1 MSDEEVQLVRRYYR
15 TYGSAGSFSS
25 PQKLKTSLFHDGY
38 KISLKT
44 IRKALAEFPEF
55 LRFLTTT
62 KGLPKHIPQRFS
74 LVSHPNLWLFGDCM
88 TSKYVMIYFA
98 INFHTNTTFSSKLPE
113 QQHQRISELA
123 HWSIQRKHHSGG
135 LRIFM

>member
-15 TYGSAGSFSS
+15 TYGSASSFSS
-25 PQKLKTSLFHDGY
+25 PQKLKTALLHDGY

-55 LRFLTTT
+55 SRFLTTT

-74 LVSHPNLWLFGDCM
+74 LVSHPNLWIFGDCM
-88 TSKYVMIYFA
+88 TSEYVIIYFA
-98 INFHTNTTFSSKLPE
+98 IILS
-113 QQHQRISELA
+113 
-123 HWSIQRKHHSGG
+123 
-135 LRIFM
+135 